1 MSLYIGNDKIGSLY
15 LGSTKIKEA
24 WVGDV
29 KVYGS
34 GDPYNPLNLPP
45 FTIRVRLAEGAPT
58 SWWYT
63 FDSYELVD
71 EENNIWDFHKN
82 STDWSRAFDI
92 NSRYREYLLEVLG
105 ANTTGVTSF
114 YSTFYYCWSLT
125 SMPLFDTRSATDVSC
140 MFQGTSITDI
150 PQYDFSSVVNMNGLL
165 EGTKI
170 HSVPMI
176 NIPSGVTSLDSLFYS
191 CSELTDTS
199 NLARYNTNNI
209 TSMQQMFWGCRSLVN
224 ITLFD
229 TSNVANMYNMF
240 SNCNSLEYAPAI
252 DTSSVTTMES
262 MFWYCRSLK
271 ECPNY
276 DTSSIENVHYIFHGC
291 RAVESGALSFY
302 NNVKDKETL
311 PILHAGAFDDCGI
324 DTQTGLAELQQIPQ
338 SWGGLAPG

>member
-1 MSLYIGNDKIGSLY
+1 MSLYIGNQKLGSLY

-29 KVYGS
+29 KVYSS

-45 FTIRVRLAEGAPT
+45 LTIRVRLAEGAHP
-58 SWWYT
+58 SLWYT

-82 STDWSRAFDI
+82 STDWSSAFDI
-92 NSRYREYLLEVLG
+92 NSRYREYLLEVIG

-114 YSTFYYCWSLT
+114 HSTFYYCLSLT
-125 SMPLFDTRSATDVSC
+125 SMPLFDTRSATDVSY

-150 PQYDFSSVVNMNGLL
+150 IQYDFSSVVNMKGLL
-165 EGTKI
+165 QGTKI
-170 HSVPMI
+170 QSVPRI
-176 NIPSGVTSLDSLFYS
+176 NISSGVTSLDQLFYS

-209 TSMQQMFWGCRSLVN
+209 TSMQQMFFGCRSLVN
-224 ITLFD
+224 ITPFD
-229 TSNVANMYNMF
+229 TSNVANMYKMF

-262 MFWYCRSLK
+262 MFWSCQSLK

-302 NNVKDKETL
+302 NNVKDKATL
-311 PILHAGAFDDCGI
+311 PIQHAGAFDDCGI
-324 DTQTGLAELQQIPQ
+324 DTPTGLAELQQIPS
-338 SWGGLAPG
+338 SWGGLAPS